1 MIRALASVKA
11 GMTLCKY
18 MKGGNSPHPPHDR
31 LCRLIPLLVFGDRA
45 VSVRSVSAGLP
56 AAVTASLGAR
66 GSNPLS
72 CSFHVVGRDVAA
84 GGLLGGGVREA
95 LQDRVIV
102 FTAAEQQQMK
112 SWLTVLRALTGN
124 AGADE

>member
-1 MIRALASVKA
+1 
-11 GMTLCKY
+11 MTLCKY
-18 MKGGNSPHPPHDR
+18 MKGGSSPHPPHDR
-31 LCRLIPLLVFGDRA
+31 FCRLIPLLVFGDRA
-45 VSVRSVSAGLP
+45 VSVRSVSVGLP

-66 GSNPLS
+66 GSNALS

-84 GGLLGGGVREA
+84 GGVFGGGVREA

-112 SWLTVLRALTGN
+112 SWLTVLRALTGD
-124 AGADE
+124 ARADEPSAEAP